1 MFLRIST
8 GLKSAN
14 ELSKIAQCKKTRK
27 CVPDTQYIPTF
38 VGGTFQKVKK
48 SFS

>member
-14 ELSKIAQCKKTRK
+14 ELSKIAQCKKTK